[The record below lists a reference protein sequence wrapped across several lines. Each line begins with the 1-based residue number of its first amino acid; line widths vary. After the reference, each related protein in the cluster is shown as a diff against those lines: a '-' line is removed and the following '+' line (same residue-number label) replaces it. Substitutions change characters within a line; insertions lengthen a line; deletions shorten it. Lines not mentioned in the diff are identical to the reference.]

1 MATWKG
7 KAVLVTGGSAG
18 LGRAI
23 AGAFAAR
30 GARVALCA
38 RDAERLESAAEELR
52 RNGADVLAIPADVTR
67 RDDVDSLVLRTVEK
81 FGRLDVLVN
90 NVGRSARGK
99 VLDVTPDDF
108 RDLLELNFIA
118 AVRTTRAAAPH
129 LAATRGHIVNIGSL
143 AAKSASRFLGGYPA
157 SKFPLAAYSQQLR
170 LELKSD
176 GVHVLLVCPGPI
188 ARADAGNRYDAQAAD
203 LPESARRPGGGVKV
217 KVIDPDELARR
228 IVRACE
234 RRQPELVIPAKA
246 KWLFAIAQLWPSLA
260 DRILL
265 RSTGG

>member
-1 MATWKG
+1 MSTWEG

-30 GARVALCA
+30 RARVALCA
-38 RDAERLESAAEELR
+38 REAERLKSAADELR
-52 RNGADVLAIPADVTR
+52 RGGAEVFAVPADVTR
-67 RDDVDSLVLRTVEK
+67 QDEVDALLKRVVEK

-99 VLDVTPDDF
+99 ILDVTPDDF
-108 RDLLELNFIA
+108 RELWELNFIA

-129 LAATRGHIVNIGSL
+129 LAATKGHIVNIGSL
-143 AAKSASRFLGGYPA
+143 AAKSASRFLGAYPA

-170 LELKSD
+170 LELQPE
-176 GVHVLLVCPGPI
+176 GIHVLLVCPGPL
-188 ARADAGNRYDAQAAD
+188 ARDDSGKRYDGQAAD
-203 LPESARRPGGGVKV
+203 LPKAARRPGGGVQV
-217 KVIDPDELARR
+217 KAISPDELAHR

-234 RRQPELVIPAKA
+234 RRQPELIVPGKA
-246 KWLFAIAQLWPSLA
+246 KWLFALAQLWPSLA
-260 DRILL
+260 DWVLL
-265 RSTGG
+265 RRTGG

>member
-1 MATWKG
+1 MSIWQD

-23 AGAFAAR
+23 AGAFAAQ

-38 RDAERLESAAEELR
+38 RDAPRLESTATVLREGGAE
-52 RNGADVLAIPADVTR
+52 VLAIPADVTKQ
-67 RDDVDSLVLRTVEK
+67 DDVDALVLRAVEE

-90 NVGRSARGK
+90 NVGRSSRGK
-99 VLDVTPDDF
+99 ALDVSPDDF
-108 RDLLELNFIA
+108 RELLELNFIA

-129 LAATRGHIVNIGSL
+129 LAATKGHIVNIGSL
-143 AAKSASRFLGGYPA
+143 AAKSAPRFLGAYPA

-170 LELKSD
+170 LELQPE
-176 GVHVLLVCPGPI
+176 GIHVLLVCPGPI
-188 ARADAGNRYDAQAAD
+188 AREDAGQRYAEQATD

-217 KVIDPDELARR
+217 KAISPDDLARR

-234 RRQPELVIPAKA
+234 RRQPELIVPSKA
-246 KWLFAIAQLWPSLA
+246 KWLFALAQLWPAMA